1 MERLLSC
8 LVVMIGVG
16 LSAGCD
22 KPAAPP
28 PPAPAAAPPP
38 PPPPPPPAAAAD
50 AGTKPK
56 MVAPTDGLSLADR
69 MAKRQAEEKKLADQ
83 LAGEEKK
90 RLLAYDKTKLAA
102 HQQVFASITKVRA
115 ALAKAK
121 SKEDVAKIQLAQQ
134 KTIDATGKKMVTIDP
149 KGGQSNVV
157 TDYDVMLDALSRG
170 YPDALMGLVRRRQ
183 EGAGR
188 GERRAR
194 QAQQEDRDLARR
206 GQGVQEVVM
215 AKRRRSAKGA
225 RGQAVRAAGGA
236 GRTRR
241 RIGPR
246 AGARADP
253 PRRPPGRRAQ
263 RRSSSVG
270 WRRSWAR

>member
-1 MERLLSC
+1 MRGAIAVG

-16 LSAGCD
+16 LSAGCE
-22 KPAAPP
+22 KQAPPP

-38 PPPPPPPAAAAD
+38 APPPPPPAAAAD

-102 HQQVFASITKVRA
+102 HKDVFASITKVRA

-134 KTIDATGKKMVTIDP
+134 KTIDATGKKMMTIDP

-157 TDYDVMLDALSRG
+157 TDYDVMLDALTHA
-170 YPDALMGLVRRRQ
+170 YPDALMGSFDGDKKGLEEVNAELDKRSKKI
-183 EGAGR
+183 EAW
-188 GERRAR
+188 
-194 QAQQEDRDLARR
+194 LA
-206 GQGVQEVVM
+206 E
-215 AKRRRSAKGA
+215 AKAFKK
-225 RGQAVRAAGGA
+225 
-236 GRTRR
+236 
-241 RIGPR
+241 
-246 AGARADP
+246 
-253 PRRPPGRRAQ
+253 
-263 RRSSSVG
+263 
-270 WRRSWAR
+270 